1 MNMMQGGA
9 QLVVA
14 RFLDGRTLKGTT
26 RDFGPNKPQFH
37 LFPWGEESDKPL
49 DIVIGALKAVFFVK
63 SYEGNSAY
71 DEDNSFEKAQ
81 GQGRKLVVH
90 FKDGETIA
98 GFTMGY
104 SPKNQGFFLIPA
116 DSESNNARIY
126 IVNVAV
132 NKVVPF
138 TGAAPANRA
147 ASGS

>member
-9 QLVVA
+9 QPVVA

-26 RDFGPNKPQFH
+26 RDFGPNKPKFH
-37 LFPWGEESDKPL
+37 LFPWGEEVDKPL
-49 DIVIGALKAVFFVK
+49 DIVIGSLKAVFFVK
-63 SYEGNSAY
+63 SYEGDSEHN
-71 DEDNSFEKAQ
+71 EDNSFERAK

-104 SPKNQGFFLIPA
+104 NPSNQGFFLIPS
-116 DSESNNARIY
+116 DPDSNNARIY
-126 IVNVAV
+126 VVNAAV
-132 NKVVPF
+132 NKVEPF
-138 TGAAPANRA
+138 TGVAPADRA